1 MDDGA
6 EGHAESGLLLA
17 SESEDSRLLASEDD
31 GSRLSPPKS
40 DDDLLQAS
48 GQESEILLASDAED
62 VIPKRQNNQRRL
74 VETTFLGKTHCIH
87 ALQAL
92 LGIGS
97 STIQR
102 IRAGESAYTNTRRRT
117 APKQPVFG
125 FKLDHKTSAKWVGV
139 VMFLWEVY
147 HSSAEVM
154 PTDFKMP
161 KDQEAEVP
169 EKKDPDF
176 EIRRVEH
183 FLNTLQTFSTDPDIN
198 LIGPGAFAGG
208 CRFLQASTRTELF
221 WEYYA
226 SCSAKGEDP
235 ASYTT
240 FLRVANSILKPG
252 MTGGHLKFRGVNPH
266 GKCNTCYELKLLI
279 KNCKN
284 QQRREEAYRSYSHHL
299 LSQWLDRQ
307 QYWSYRSM
315 SRTWFKMQFDMQEK

>member
-1 MDDGA
+1 MFNCGNLFSSSSSKRAPLPLDDGA

-17 SESEDSRLLASEDD
+17 SESEDSLLLASEDD

-74 VETTFLGKTHCIH
+74 VETTFLGKTVCIH

-102 IRAGESAYTNTRRRT
+102 TCRGVSIHQYKTQDCAQTSGLWVQVGSQDISQVGWRSYVLVGGVPLQRWSDAYW
-117 APKQPVFG
+117 
-125 FKLDHKTSAKWVGV
+125 L
-139 VMFLWEVY
+139 
-147 HSSAEVM
+147 
-154 PTDFKMP
+154 
-161 KDQEAEVP
+161 AEVP
-169 EKKDPDF
+169 EKRDPNF

-198 LIGPGAFAGG
+198 LIGPGTFAGG

-252 MTGGHLKFRGVNPH
+252 MRGGHLKFRGVNQH
-266 GKCNTCYELKLLI
+266 EKYNT
-279 KNCKN
+279 
-284 QQRREEAYRSYSHHL
+284 
-299 LSQWLDRQ
+299 
-307 QYWSYRSM
+307 
-315 SRTWFKMQFDMQEK
+315 